1 MNKIKLQRF
10 DGETIFV
17 GIDFHLKS
25 WKVSIHSKEF
35 ELNTFTQPPDS
46 IKLMKHLQHHYPGA
60 NYQCVYEA
68 GFSGFS
74 TQRQLT
80 ALGAKCLVIHPADV
94 PTSDKEKR
102 NKSDQIDSR
111 KLGRSLKNG
120 DLQPIHVPDEEIEQD
135 RALLRT
141 RDRIV
146 RNKTRVKNRIKSFL
160 MYFGKQVP
168 EQFQGNPWSR
178 GFLGWLKEVELG
190 SSARKSLDIYLAELG
205 HLLESEKQVNQYVKL
220 LSKKARYAEDVCL
233 LMGIPSIG
241 LTSAMILLTEI
252 GEIKRFKTLKSLCC
266 YFGLVPNS
274 KSSGETA
281 HVGRMTK
288 RGNSHLKYI
297 LIECAWMAIRKDPAL
312 LMAYKTAIAR
322 TEPNKAIIKVARK
335 LLNRIRY
342 VLRNKTGYVTGVV
355 Q

>member
-25 WKVSIHSKEF
+25 WKVSLHSKEF

-74 TQRQLT
+74 TQRHLT
-80 ALGAKCLVIHPADV
+80 ALGAECLVVNAADV
-94 PTSDKEKR
+94 PTSDMEKK
-102 NKSDQIDSR
+102 NKSDRIDCR
-111 KLGRSLKNG
+111 KLGRGLKNG
-120 DLQPIHVPDEEIEQD
+120 DLRPIHVPDEEIEQD

-146 RNKTRVKNRIKSFL
+146 RNKTRVKNRIKLFL
-160 MYFGKQVP
+160 MYFGKPVP
-168 EQFQGNPWSR
+168 QQFKGNPWSK
-178 GFLGWLKEVELG
+178 GFMDWLKKVELG
-190 SSARKSLDIYLAELG
+190 NSARKSLDTYLSELV
-205 HLLESEKQVNQYVKL
+205 HLLELEKQMNQYVKQ
-220 LSKKARYAEDVCL
+220 LSKKARYAEDARL
-233 LMGIPSIG
+233 LMGIPSVG

-252 GEIKRFKTLKSLCC
+252 GDVKRFKTFKSLCC

-281 HVGRMTK
+281 RVGRLTK
-288 RGNSHLKYI
+288 RGNSQLKFI

-312 LMAYKTAIAR
+312 LMAYKTAITR

-342 VLRNKTGYVTGVV
+342 VLRNKTRYVTGVV